1 MRILTLL
8 LCSFLLFG
16 CTSIGGFKLPSFS
29 NNTKNDST
37 GTVAGAK
44 ATSAAVDRMSEID
57 RRNEETRKTLELE
70 YDRFRK
76 ELSAAYEAR
85 TQVDDENFD
94 RISEINFGI
103 FKATEEITD
112 LDYRVLI
119 ANLKS
124 QENMARL
131 MPISESK
138 KKEII
143 AEIETDRKKA
153 EDGIINGYKDRIKA
167 GEAAAAA
174 YAKAD
179 ALVKQKEL
187 EKIKLRDQQAELITK
202 MLEAQEVERERLR
215 KEAADAVLV
224 AKEKQRLEMVGWI
237 VKALLA
243 VGMIILV
250 IGFLLKSTTF
260 IISGIAMLGLAYV
273 AATIPFWVVAVI
285 MGTFV
290 IVMVIVDPKTGKI
303 EMPWKKKAESITT
316 PPTP

>member
-1 MRILTLL
+1 
-8 LCSFLLFG
+8 
-16 CTSIGGFKLPSFS
+16 
-29 NNTKNDST
+29 
-37 GTVAGAK
+37 
-44 ATSAAVDRMSEID
+44 
-57 RRNEETRKTLELE
+57 
-70 YDRFRK
+70 
-76 ELSAAYEAR
+76 
-85 TQVDDENFD
+85 
-94 RISEINFGI
+94 
-103 FKATEEITD
+103 
-112 LDYRVLI
+112 
-119 ANLKS
+119 
-124 QENMARL
+124 MARL

-187 EKIKLRDQQAELITK
+187 EKTKLRDQQAELVAQ
-202 MLEAQEVERERLR
+202 MLKAQEVERERLR
-215 KEAADAVLV
+215 KEAADAVTV

-237 VKALLA
+237 VKALLT
-243 VGMIILV
+243 VGIIILV

-260 IISGIAMLGLAYV
+260 IISGVAMLGLAFV

>member
-187 EKIKLRDQQAELITK
+187 EKIKLRDQQAELVAQ
-202 MLEAQEVERERLR
+202 MLKAQEVERERLR
-215 KEAADAVLV
+215 KEAADAVTV

-237 VKALLA
+237 VKALLT
-243 VGMIILV
+243 VGIIILV

-260 IISGIAMLGLAYV
+260 IISGVAMLGLAFV